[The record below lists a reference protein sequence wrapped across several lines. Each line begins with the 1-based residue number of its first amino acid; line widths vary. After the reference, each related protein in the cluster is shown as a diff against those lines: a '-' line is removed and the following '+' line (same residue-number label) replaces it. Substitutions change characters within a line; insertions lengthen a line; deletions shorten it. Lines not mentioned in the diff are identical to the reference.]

1 MLFDKLTP
9 AQEKIVRDICYLQL
23 DSLRRIYNDEHHTE
37 NDIIMLLIEN
47 DISKEDWDNQLAVRM
62 ERVKATGRLPIKVDS
77 MDKFEL
83 SIFKHLLSR
92 VEDQYKDTYPQAIS
106 NLWQRLFI
114 LSDFSEQKF
123 ENLN

>member
-1 MLFDKLTP
+1 
-9 AQEKIVRDICYLQL
+9 
-23 DSLRRIYNDEHHTE
+23 
-37 NDIIMLLIEN
+37 MLLIEN
-47 DISKEDWDNQLAVRM
+47 DISKEDWDNQLSVRM
-62 ERVKATGRLPIKVDS
+62 ERVKATGRLPIKIDS

-92 VEDQYKDTYPQAIS
+92 VENQYKDTYPQAIS
-106 NLWQRLFI
+106 NLWHRLFI

>member
-1 MLFDKLTP
+1 MLFEKLSP
-9 AQEKIVRDICYLQL
+9 AQEKIVKDICFLQL
-23 DSLRRIYNDEHHTE
+23 DSLRRIYSDESHTE

-62 ERVKATGRLPIKVDS
+62 ERVKATGRLPIKIDS

>member
-1 MLFDKLTP
+1 MLFEKLSP
-9 AQEKIVRDICYLQL
+9 AQEKIVKDICFLQL
-23 DSLRRIYNDEHHTE
+23 DSLRRIYSDESHTE

-47 DISKEDWDNQLAVRM
+47 DISKEDWDNQLSVRM
-62 ERVKATGRLPIKVDS
+62 ERVKATGRLPIKIDS

-92 VEDQYKDTYPQAIS
+92 VENQYKDTYPQAIS